1 LKISRVMSALCQK
14 QTLRTLLDVSE
25 TIVVFSSSGAAG
37 GAKIPLV
44 GSKNGIGVNDKL
56 DPRLSAF
63 VLSVSLIFSVV
74 RKGCFTVPFH
84 RARMETQGR
93 Y

>member
-1 LKISRVMSALCQK
+1 MSALVSNGHLVRVRPCPPYASKRTLTDRVEKPALCQK
-14 QTLRTLLDVSE
+14 QTLRTLLSVSE

-63 VLSVSLIFSVV
+63 VQCLS
-74 RKGCFTVPFH
+74 
-84 RARMETQGR
+84 A
-93 Y
+93 